1 LTPGASG
8 YAEACSFRT
17 CRWLLFGLGLLISS
31 DATMAQTP
39 AMQTPA
45 MQTPVMQPPTGQRR
59 MEFSLRPSLRSSFDI
74 PSQPLST
81 ALETFAAMTQIELFY
96 QSELVTGRRSSS
108 VRGELVADAAIA
120 VLLKGT
126 GLSAM
131 SFDHGT
137 ITILPA
143 ANPAN
148 AVELSQI
155 KARAMEFKPYLAAV
169 QYSLNAAVCR
179 MPAIQTDPAE
189 LLARLWIAPSG
200 VVSRAEL
207 LSSTGTQERDHAYG
221 VALATLAIAASP
233 PAAMPQPITL
243 MILPRQ
249 SRELAGCAGNDP
261 DSPSAA
267 RE

>member
-1 LTPGASG
+1 
-8 YAEACSFRT
+8 
-17 CRWLLFGLGLLISS
+17 LLFGLGFLISS

-39 AMQTPA
+39 AMQAPA
-45 MQTPVMQPPTGQRR
+45 MQPPTGQRT
-59 MEFSLRPSLRSSFDI
+59 MEPSLGLSFRSSFDI
-74 PSQPLST
+74 PSQSLST

-126 GLSAM
+126 GLSAT

-143 ANPAN
+143 ANPAY
-148 AVELSQI
+148 AAELTQI

-169 QYSLNAAVCR
+169 QYSLNAAICR
-179 MPAIQTDPAE
+179 IPAIQTDPAE

-200 VVSRAEL
+200 MVSRAEL
-207 LSSTGTQERDHAYG
+207 LSSTGIQERDHAYTI
-221 VALATLAIAASP
+221 ALATLEIAATP
-233 PAAMPQPITL
+233 PATMPQPITL

-249 SRELAGCAGNDP
+249 SRELAGCAGIDP
-261 DSPSAA
+261 VSQSAA